1 MATILII
8 DDDLDIL
15 TVLRMT
21 LGHAGYAVMEA
32 RNGTEGIAALRQHQ
46 PDLIILDVMMDTPTE
61 GFELAKS
68 LHSQDP
74 SSEFAAYRDT
84 PILMLTAVQSK
95 TPLLGEPSIDFLPVE
110 LFVDKPIDPIDLV
123 SKIQWM
129 LAREKA

>member
-1 MATILII
+1 MVTILII

-15 TVLRMT
+15 AALRMT
-21 LGHAGYAVMEA
+21 LEHAGYAVIEA
-32 RNGTEGIAALRQHQ
+32 RNGTEGFAALRQHH

-68 LHSQDP
+68 LHSQAP
-74 SSEFAAYRDT
+74 GSEFSAFRDT

-95 TPLLGEPSIDFLPVE
+95 SPLLGEPSIDFLPVE
-110 LFVDKPIDPIDLV
+110 LFVDKPIDPVDLV